1 MGERLH
7 EELAAQL
14 AVARQEVAKLAPIHQ
29 QLANLW
35 IKYAE
40 ARDDAHEAREKLLD
54 LIESTRMDVTEIE
67 RLLKEHDDAE
77 QRIDLLE
84 GELWGG
90 EGSKGRCR
98 QNLVGS
104 LPRGIPMVVDE
115 SVEVHVIGAE

>member
-14 AVARQEVAKLAPIHQ
+14 AAARQEVAKLAPIHQ

-54 LIESTRMDVTEIE
+54 LIESTRMDATEIE
-67 RLLKEHDDAE
+67 RLRKEHDDLHQAV
-77 QRIDLLE
+77 
-84 GELWGG
+84 
-90 EGSKGRCR
+90 EGSAWSVTW
-98 QNLVGS
+98 LVRSVPTPSSGS
-104 LPRGIPMVVDE
+104 
-115 SVEVHVIGAE
+115 SS